1 MQVDQ
6 MRGLLKAFEKQTTA
20 QDTRVSQNVDLLKSI
35 TEYPEDVSPP
45 NWNHYIE
52 PILVEFFVPKVGRFI
67 KLTKYLFIELYDPR
81 SEKEEHIQVHEYF
94 KEKNT
99 PIDIVELMDT
109 FPQYMMTILD
119 YCGERMD
126 FYEKIG
132 AETLEGLEGNV
143 ESMIRALHLTEVIKK
158 KEPTLATFEIL
169 GDYIRYNLNWYI
181 RYLNQRDIEFS
192 LEDETIYYLMNIYL
206 AEKEERGET
215 IPERFYQLRE
225 IYLEQAFPLMDDD
238 EDRSAF

>member
-1 MQVDQ
+1 MQVAPVEN
-6 MRGLLKAFEKQTTA
+6 LLKAFQKQTII
-20 QDTRVSQNVDLLKSI
+20 QDERASQNVDLLKSI
-35 TEYPEDVSPP
+35 TEYPKDVSLPK
-45 NWNHYIE
+45 WNHYIE
-52 PILVEFFVPKVGRFI
+52 PVSVEFFAPKVGRFI
-67 KLTKYLFIELYDPR
+67 QLTKYLFIELYDPR
-81 SEKEEHIQVHEYF
+81 PEKKEHIQIHEYF

-99 PIDIVELMDT
+99 PIDIVEVMNT
-109 FPQYMMTILD
+109 FPQYMMTILN

-143 ESMIRALHLTEVIKK
+143 ESMIRALYLTEVIKK
-158 KEPTLATFEIL
+158 KEPTLATFEVL
-169 GDYIRYNLNWYI
+169 GDYVRYNLNWYI
-181 RYLNQRDIEFS
+181 RYLNQREIEFS

-225 IYLEQAFPLMDDD
+225 IYLEQAFPFMDDD
-238 EDRSAF
+238 EDG